1 MYDYSILPNR
11 IVLCVDLRSFYAS
24 VSCIKMGLDPLHT
37 KLAVV
42 GDVNRSGSI
51 VLAATPPLKALGV
64 KKMVKWTPFAAMPEQ
79 FAGIREII
87 KDKTKVERPTLTQ
100 DEQERIENTL
110 LCSLLSEEEIL
121 ITYYEDGFLLT
132 SYMNVIDID
141 PLNKSI
147 ICTDAFYNNMT
158 LKFIDIIDAK

>member
-1 MYDYSILPNR
+1 MNNANMPKGR
-11 IVLCVDLRSFYAS
+11 
-24 VSCIKMGLDPLHT
+24 G
-37 KLAVV
+37 
-42 GDVNRSGSI
+42 
-51 VLAATPPLKALGV
+51 
-64 KKMVKWTPFAAMPEQ
+64 MVKWTPFAAMPEQ

-100 DEQERIENTL
+100 DEQELIENTL

-132 SYMNVIDID
+132 SYMTVIDID

-147 ICTDAFYNNMT
+147 LCTDAFYNNIS
-158 LKFIDIIDAK
+158 LEFKNIINVK

>member
-1 MYDYSILPNR
+1 MNNANMPKGR
-11 IVLCVDLRSFYAS
+11 
-24 VSCIKMGLDPLHT
+24 KM
-37 KLAVV
+37 
-42 GDVNRSGSI
+42 I
-51 VLAATPPLKALGV
+51 
-64 KKMVKWTPFAAMPEQ
+64 KWTPFASMPEQ

-100 DEQERIENTL
+100 DEQELIENML
-110 LCSLLSEEEIL
+110 LCSLLSKEEIL

-132 SYMNVIDID
+132 SYMTVIDID

>member
-1 MYDYSILPNR
+1 MNNANMPKGR
-11 IVLCVDLRSFYAS
+11 
-24 VSCIKMGLDPLHT
+24 G
-37 KLAVV
+37 
-42 GDVNRSGSI
+42 
-51 VLAATPPLKALGV
+51 
-64 KKMVKWTPFAAMPEQ
+64 MVKWNPFAAMPEQ

-121 ITYYEDGFLLT
+121 ITYYEEGFLLT
-132 SYMNVIDID
+132 SYMTVIDID

>member
-1 MYDYSILPNR
+1 
-11 IVLCVDLRSFYAS
+11 
-24 VSCIKMGLDPLHT
+24 
-37 KLAVV
+37 
-42 GDVNRSGSI
+42 
-51 VLAATPPLKALGV
+51 
-64 KKMVKWTPFAAMPEQ
+64 FAAMPEQ

-87 KDKTKVERPTLTQ
+87 KDKTKVKRPTLTQ
-100 DEQERIENTL
+100 DEQERIENML

-132 SYMNVIDID
+132 SYMTVIDID

>member
-1 MYDYSILPNR
+1 MTEQQIL
-11 IVLCVDLRSFYAS
+11 
-24 VSCIKMGLDPLHT
+24 
-37 KLAVV
+37 
-42 GDVNRSGSI
+42 
-51 VLAATPPLKALGV
+51 
-64 KKMVKWTPFAAMPEQ
+64 KKIDAW
-79 FAGIREII
+79 
-87 KDKTKVERPTLTQ
+87 
-100 DEQERIENTL
+100 DEQELIENML

-132 SYMNVIDID
+132 SYMTVIDID